1 MQTIQGQSCPTVY
14 ILRRIHTM
22 AKLANEAD
30 TGSNV
35 SNEERIDAIA
45 DAAQKIQGNN
55 ALQRIQGSN
64 AFISDSVS
72 AALNA
77 QAQLDCQVNVATEA
91 AAAGLGAT
99 VDSLVNDGHTSLDYS
114 QAIAKDF
121 TLGKDDPW
129 FKKRKD
135 FYDNAKACVVYGHV
149 TAKDYGLP
157 AKFLEKTEF
166 YRIYR
171 ATKKALQNEGLQ
183 PVIHVALETAKSD
196 ANQTI
201 RKIRERM
208 ITIEKADEVDTPKV
222 ESTDTEKNIK
232 DFQRLINRVLSRED
246 LDVDETESMV
256 AILRLAADTFNIEA
270 DLKFDVE

>member
-14 ILRRIHTM
+14 ILRRINTM

-35 SNEERIDAIA
+35 SNEERIDVIA
-45 DAAQKIQGNN
+45 DAVDK
-55 ALQRIQGSN
+55 IQGSN

-72 AALNA
+72 EVLHL
-77 QAQLDCQVNVATEA
+77 QAQLDCQVNVAEEA

-99 VDSLVNDGHTSLDYS
+99 VDSLVSDGHTSLDYS

-121 TLGKDDPW
+121 TLGKDDAA
-129 FKKRKD
+129 FKARKN

-171 ATKKALQNEGLQ
+171 STKKALEKEGLQ
-183 PVIHVALETAKSD
+183 PAIYVALETARYD
-196 ANQTI
+196 ANRTI
-201 RKIRERM
+201 VKIRARM
-208 ITIEKADEVDTPKV
+208 VTIEKADEVDTPKV

-246 LDVDETESMV
+246 LDADDTESMIEV
-256 AILRLAADTFNIEA
+256 MRHAADVFNIAEEF
-270 DLKFDVE
+270 LKFDIE